1 LQTVNRRRLLI
12 ALAAGAFA
20 SSGRIQAQQSPKVW
34 RVGFLAVRPAPT
46 PASPDPFYEAF
57 LEGMRD
63 LGYVQG
69 SNLMVEWRFAGG
81 EFERLPTLAAEL
93 VAMEVEVAVTHSTPG
108 TLAMH
113 SKTKKIPIVSIA
125 MGDPVASGVA
135 KSLERPEGNVTG
147 LALVTVDAIPKQ
159 LELLREMA
167 PKLSRVAVLL
177 NPASE
182 SRRQET
188 LKAVQGPARQL
199 GVQILPID
207 ASVPAEI
214 ERAFDTMKQERVDA
228 VLVWPDA
235 YFIGQRRQIAALALD
250 HRIPSMYSYREHV
263 VAGGLASYGQ
273 NIVGYYRRGAT
284 YVDRILKGTMP
295 AEMPFELATKVDL
308 TINRGTAKKLGIAI
322 PNELRLRAD
331 EVIG

>member
-1 LQTVNRRRLLI
+1 MNRRRLLI
-12 ALAAGAFA
+12 ALGAGAFA
-20 SSGRIQAQQSPKVW
+20 RRALAQHSPKLP

-69 SNLMVEWRFAGG
+69 RNVMIEWRFAGG

-93 VAMEVEVAVTHSTPG
+93 VAMEVDVAVTHSTPG

-159 LELLREMA
+159 LELLREMV
-167 PKLSRVAVLL
+167 PKLSLVGVLL
-177 NPASE
+177 NPASVGKRE
-182 SRRQET
+182 VALKT
-188 LKAVQGPARQL
+188 LDDAGKQL
-199 GVQILPID
+199 GVRILAID
-207 ASVPAEI
+207 ASVAKEI
-214 ERAFDTMKQERVDA
+214 EGAFGAMKRERAGA

-235 YFIGQRRQIAALALD
+235 YFLGQRRQIAALALD
-250 HRIPSMYSYREHV
+250 RRIPSMYSYREHV

-284 YVDRILKGTMP
+284 YVDRILKGAAA

-308 TINRGTAKKLGIAI
+308 TINRNTAKKLDVAI